1 MRAPREWTAALA
13 AASCIAL
20 LAGAHAATP
29 ATAPTQATAERE
41 IRAQLTPKRY
51 TTLAAEIGAKVQSL
65 PVPEG
70 GAFRAGQTLVQ
81 FDCSI
86 QQAQLEKSR
95 VVQQGADATLKS
107 TTRLSELNS
116 AGKLEL
122 ELAQTE
128 SAKARAD
135 VSLSGIVLSKCR
147 VPAPFAG
154 RVSEQRVREQ
164 QYVQPGQPLL
174 EIIDDST
181 LELEFIAPSNWM
193 AFLKVGSK
201 FQIRIDETGRTYPAA
216 IVRTAARVDPVSQS
230 MKFTGAIVGR
240 FPDLV
245 AGMSGRV
252 IVEAPTAAAN
262 AAPMPALT
270 PAPAPIPAPRR

>member
-1 MRAPREWTAALA
+1 MQRWFTVGCLLLLLGVGLLPTVAVRAAESRPAQVATAAPQA
-13 AASCIAL
+13 APS
-20 LAGAHAATP
+20 
-29 ATAPTQATAERE
+29 TAPAVAERE

-51 TTLAAEIGAKVQSL
+51 TTLAAEVGAKIQSL
-65 PVPEG
+65 PIPEG
-70 GAFRAGQTLVQ
+70 GSFKAGQTLVS
-81 FDCSI
+81 FDCSL
-86 QQAQLEKSR
+86 QQAQAQKARAAQEA
-95 VVQQGADATLKS
+95 ADATLKS

-128 SAKARAD
+128 AAKARAD
-135 VSLSGIVLSKCR
+135 VSFNTVMLSKCR
-147 VPAPFAG
+147 VAAPFAG

-181 LELEFIAPSNWM
+181 LELEFIAPSQWM
-193 AFLKVGSK
+193 TLLKVNSP
-201 FQIRIDETGRTYPAA
+201 FEIRIDETGRNYPAT

-230 MKFTGAIVGR
+230 VKFVGAIRGR
-240 FPDLV
+240 FPDLI

-252 IVEAPTAAAN
+252 IVPQPQPAAV
-262 AAPMPALT
+262 
-270 PAPAPIPAPRR
+270 R

>member
-1 MRAPREWTAALA
+1 MASCLLPTVAVLAAEPKPAQVATAA
-13 AASCIAL
+13 
-20 LAGAHAATP
+20 P
-29 ATAPTQATAERE
+29 QATTSGASAVVERE

-51 TTLAAEIGAKVQSL
+51 TTLAAEVGAKIQTL

-70 GAFRAGQTLVQ
+70 GFFKAGQTLVS
-81 FDCSI
+81 FDCSL
-86 QQAQLEKSR
+86 QQAQLQKAKATQEA
-95 VVQQGADATLKS
+95 ADATLKS

-128 SAKARAD
+128 AAKARAD
-135 VSLSGIVLSKCR
+135 VSFNTVMLSKCR

-181 LELEFIAPSNWM
+181 LELEFIAPSQWM
-193 AFLKVGSK
+193 VFLKVNSP
-201 FQIRIDETGRTYPAA
+201 FEIRIDETGRSYPAT

-230 MKFTGAIVGR
+230 VKFVGAIRGR
-240 FPDLV
+240 FPDLI

-252 IVEAPTAAAN
+252 IVPQ
-262 AAPMPALT
+262 PAVV
-270 PAPAPIPAPRR
+270 R